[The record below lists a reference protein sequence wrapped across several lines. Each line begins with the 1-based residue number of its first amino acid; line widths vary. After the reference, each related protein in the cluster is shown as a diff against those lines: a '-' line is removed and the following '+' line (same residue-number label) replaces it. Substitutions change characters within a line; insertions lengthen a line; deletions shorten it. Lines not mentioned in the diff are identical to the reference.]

1 MTSDDSI
8 DITSD
13 VIEIQSSMK
22 RVKLMECFKSKIGCQ
37 GEIFQ
42 WSFFAH
48 GKTNSEV
55 VLISF
60 IGVKNFS
67 FN

>member
-22 RVKLMECFKSKIGCQ
+22 RLKLMECFKSKIGCQ
-37 GEIFQ
+37 GEIF
-42 WSFFAH
+42 
-48 GKTNSEV
+48 
-55 VLISF
+55 
-60 IGVKNFS
+60 
-67 FN
+67 